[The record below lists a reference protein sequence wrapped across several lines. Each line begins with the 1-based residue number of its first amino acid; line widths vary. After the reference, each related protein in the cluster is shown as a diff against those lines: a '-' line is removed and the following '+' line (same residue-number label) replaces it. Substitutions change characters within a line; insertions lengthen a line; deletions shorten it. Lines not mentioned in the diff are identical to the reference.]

1 MPGSQLRIQELDRTA
16 HRALA
21 GWLADAERSGMDLDD
36 ATSIERA
43 YEEYF
48 AAVLETP
55 APDRADPT
63 ETLTMIGIAMGEF
76 VQRRTDVSWR
86 VVTDDDGPDLALVG
100 VNETGVFFPADPVAD
115 NWNSGQQGWLAEF
128 AEQVVAQLG
137 APST

>member
-1 MPGSQLRIQELDRTA
+1 MAGSKLRIQELDRTS

-21 GWLADAERSGMDLDD
+21 GWLADAQRAGIDLDS

-48 AAVLETP
+48 VAVLETP

-63 ETLTMIGIAMGEF
+63 EMLTMIGIAMGEF
-76 VQRRTDVSWR
+76 VQRRTDVTWR

-100 VNETGVFFPADPVAD
+100 VDGTGVFFPADPVAD
-115 NWNSGQQGWLAEF
+115 NWNSGQRGWLAEF

-137 APST
+137 TPTA